1 MFGIDT
7 ADPELSFGPAPHLRK
22 TIKYFSGVFFF
33 MAELFILHLVFK
45 MPRTVIL
52 TNALTVIVL

>member
-22 TIKYFSGVFFF
+22 TIKYFSGVFCF
-33 MAELFILHLVFK
+33 MAELFLITFGF
-45 MPRTVIL
+45 
-52 TNALTVIVL
+52 